1 MKCVLIKI
9 KNLSKMYVHEGR
21 TQKMYQEVDGYFR
34 VVRFLDDI
42 HLDDILFFLLIIVFS
57 KYVIVT
63 KSYSY
68 NDMISKL

>member
-1 MKCVLIKI
+1 
-9 KNLSKMYVHEGR
+9 
-21 TQKMYQEVDGYFR
+21 MYQEVDGYFR